1 MQRIT
6 RSQPDSRGAA
16 LGGAACGECETGGG
30 LPVRPASCRGIAAS
44 GRREKPASLVNAGVK
59 WPMRNLEM
67 GLDGNVL
74 SPSDRVGRAQ
84 LLLCSAPPRRKET
97 VACYEEGRWKPCEG
111 EFVCASLSQSFAL
124 TVPILLFSPAARASP
139 ACFLSIVTAAP
150 VSADFNS

>member
-30 LPVRPASCRGIAAS
+30 GGGASSKASVVSWHRGIAAS

-59 WPMRNLEM
+59 WPMRNLEL

-84 LLLCSAPPRRKET
+84 LLLCSAPREERKRLPAMKRGAGSRVKGSLFVPRCHK
-97 VACYEEGRWKPCEG
+97 V
-111 EFVCASLSQSFAL
+111 L
-124 TVPILLFSPAARASP
+124 
-139 ACFLSIVTAAP
+139 
-150 VSADFNS
+150 N